1 MKKQQR
7 ALVEE
12 VRRSESYRGAVL
24 EGRDIGTVVFPAAEF
39 KFYVDAS
46 PEIRAKRRLL
56 QLQKSG
62 EDVDYE
68 EVLNALRKRDFQDQN
83 RKIAPLKPAN
93 DAIIVDTG
101 RLTADGVL
109 ENLLNYI
116 LKKES
121 TSLELN

>member
-1 MKKQQR
+1 MCI
-7 ALVEE
+7 
-12 VRRSESYRGAVL
+12 
-24 EGRDIGTVVFPAAEF
+24 RD
-39 KFYVDAS
+39 
-46 PEIRAKRRLL
+46 R
-56 QLQKSG
+56 
-62 EDVDYE
+62 
-68 EVLNALRKRDFQDQN
+68 LNALQKRDFQDQN
-83 RKIAPLKPAN
+83 RKVAPLKPAN